1 MKFSEMKYE
10 RPDLTAVCSELS
22 GLTDQLKNAQ
32 DYETAREVFLN
43 QDRLCDHIGTVGTIA
58 SIRHDINTKDPFYKE
73 ENEFWLAAYP
83 QLQEYMQDFTDA
95 LLDSPFR
102 PQFEKEFGSILFL
115 NGEIARKA
123 FSADNIEDMQ
133 KENQLAQD
141 YENLLAGAQ
150 VPFEGNHYTLSQM
163 HPFQNDADDERR
175 LSAWKAVGQWYKD
188 NQPELDRIYD
198 ELVHLRDGMGKRMG
212 YEGYTT
218 LGYYR
223 MQRNCYTKEDIA
235 KFREAV
241 VKYVVPVTEKIYKAQ
256 AARLGKS
263 YPLNFADAELEFRS
277 GNATPQGS
285 ADDIIRAGTKFYD
298 ELSPETSEFFHTMMD
313 QELMN
318 LLSTEGKAGGGYCTT
333 LGDYQVPFIFANFNG
348 TQGDVEVITHEAG
361 HAFEAWLNRRR
372 VPSSTIWPSLEA
384 CECHSMSMEF
394 FGQEWAD
401 DFFGPDADKYRY
413 SHVAGALKFIPY
425 GTAVDHFQ
433 HEVYE
438 HPEMTPAERHAV
450 WKKLCGIYMP
460 WYRLDGEIPFFS
472 DGEHWQLK
480 HHIYS
485 SPFYY
490 IDYCLAQTISLEFW
504 AMIREDLH
512 AAWKKYMDYTSLGG
526 SDTWTNLLK
535 KAELNS
541 PFDGTTLKDIAAT
554 AEEYLNAF
562 DLSGIH

>member
-10 RPDLTAVCSELS
+10 RPNME
-22 GLTDQLKNAQ
+22 
-32 DYETAREVFLN
+32 EVFSKLDAMTKELRFADCYEKAKEVFTE
-43 QDRLCDHIGTVGTIA
+43 QDAFCSHVETMHTLA
-58 SIRHDINTKDPFYKE
+58 QIRHDINTNDAFYKI
-73 ENEFWLAAYP
+73 ENEFWLSVSP
-83 QLQEYMQDFTDA
+83 EIEEYTNAFNDA
-95 LLDSPFR
+95 LLDSPFKAD
-102 PQFEKEFGSILFL
+102 FEKDYGTILFL

-123 FSADNIEDMQ
+123 FSAENIPDMQ

-141 YENLLAGAQ
+141 YENLLASAQ
-150 VPFEGNHYTLSQM
+150 IPFEGGVYTLSQM
-163 HPFQNDADDERR
+163 HLFQNDPDDDRR
-175 LSAWKAVGQWYKD
+175 LAAWIAVGTWYKQ
-188 NQPELDRIYD
+188 NQAKLDDIYD
-198 ELVHLRDGMGKRMG
+198 QLVHLRDGMGKRMG
-212 YEGYTT
+212 YEGFTT

-241 VKYVVPVTEKIYKAQ
+241 VKYVVPVTEEIYRAQ
-256 AARLGKS
+256 AKRLGKS

-277 GNATPQGS
+277 GNATPQGT
-285 ADDIIRAGTKFYD
+285 ADNIVKAGTKFYD
-298 ELSPETSEFFHTMMD
+298 ELSPETSEFFHTMLD
-313 QELMN
+313 GDLMN

-333 LGDYQVPFIFANFNG
+333 IGDYQVPFIFANFNG
-348 TQGDVEVITHEAG
+348 TQGDVEVVTHEAG
-361 HAFEAWLNRRR
+361 HAFEAWLNRKR
-372 VPSSTIWPSLEA
+372 VPSSEIWPTMEA

-401 DFFGPDADKYRY
+401 DFFGKDADKYRY

-438 HPEMTPAERHAV
+438 HPEMTPADRHAV

-460 WYRLDGEIPFFS
+460 WYRLDGQIPFFS

-490 IDYCLAQTISLEFW
+490 IDYCLAQTISLQFW
-504 AMIREDLH
+504 SMIQDDIH
-512 AAWKKYMDYTSLGG
+512 AAWKKYVDYTALGG
-526 SDTWTNLLK
+526 SDTWTNMLK
-535 KAELNS
+535 KADLPS
-541 PFDGTTLKDIAAT
+541 PFEGTTLKDICAK
-554 AEEYLNAF
+554 AEKYLSEF
-562 DLSGIH
+562 DMSELQ

>member
-10 RPDLTAVCSELS
+10 RPNMEEVFSKLDAMTKELRS
-22 GLTDQLKNAQ
+22 ADCYEKAKEVFTAQ
-32 DYETAREVFLN
+32 DAFCSHVETMHTLA
-43 QDRLCDHIGTVGTIA
+43 Q
-58 SIRHDINTKDPFYKE
+58 IRHDINTNDAFYKI
-73 ENEFWLAAYP
+73 ENEFWLSVSP
-83 QLQEYMQDFTDA
+83 EIEEYTNAFNDA
-95 LLDSPFR
+95 LLDSPFKAD
-102 PQFEKEFGSILFL
+102 FEKDYGTILFL

-123 FSADNIEDMQ
+123 FSAENIPDMQ

-141 YENLLAGAQ
+141 YENLLASAQ
-150 VPFEGNHYTLSQM
+150 IPFEGGVYTLSQM
-163 HPFQNDADDERR
+163 HLFQNDPDDDRR
-175 LSAWKAVGQWYKD
+175 LAAWIAVGTWYKQ
-188 NQPELDRIYD
+188 NQAKLDDIYD
-198 ELVHLRDGMGKRMG
+198 QLVHLRDGMGKRMG
-212 YEGYTT
+212 YEGFTT

-241 VKYVVPVTEKIYKAQ
+241 VKYVVPVTEEIYRAQ
-256 AARLGKS
+256 AKRLGKS

-277 GNATPQGS
+277 GNATPQGT
-285 ADDIIRAGTKFYD
+285 ADNIVKAGTKFYD
-298 ELSPETSEFFHTMMD
+298 ELSPETSEFFHTMLD
-313 QELMN
+313 GDLMN

-333 LGDYQVPFIFANFNG
+333 IGDYQVPFIFANFNG
-348 TQGDVEVITHEAG
+348 TQGDVEVVTHEAG
-361 HAFEAWLNRRR
+361 HAFEAWLNRKR
-372 VPSSTIWPSLEA
+372 VPSSEIWPTMEA

-401 DFFGPDADKYRY
+401 DFFGKDADKYRY

-438 HPEMTPAERHAV
+438 HPEMTPADRHAV

-460 WYRLDGEIPFFS
+460 WYRLDGQIPFFS

-490 IDYCLAQTISLEFW
+490 IDYCLAQTILLQFW
-504 AMIREDLH
+504 SMIQDDIH
-512 AAWKKYMDYTSLGG
+512 AAWKKYVDYTALGG
-526 SDTWTNLLK
+526 SDTWTNMLK
-535 KAELNS
+535 KADLPS
-541 PFDGTTLKDIAAT
+541 PFEGTTLKDICAK
-554 AEEYLNAF
+554 AEKYLSEF
-562 DLSGIH
+562 DMSELQ

>member
-10 RPDLTAVCSELS
+10 RPNMEEVFSKLDAMTKELRS
-22 GLTDQLKNAQ
+22 ADCYEKAKEVFTAQ
-32 DYETAREVFLN
+32 DAFCSHVETMHTLA
-43 QDRLCDHIGTVGTIA
+43 Q
-58 SIRHDINTKDPFYKE
+58 IRHDINTNDAFYKI
-73 ENEFWLAAYP
+73 ENEFWLSVSP
-83 QLQEYMQDFTDA
+83 EIEEYTNAFNDA
-95 LLDSPFR
+95 LLDSPFKAD
-102 PQFEKEFGSILFL
+102 FEKDYGTILFL

-123 FSADNIEDMQ
+123 FSAENIPDMQ

-141 YENLLAGAQ
+141 YENLLASAQ
-150 VPFEGNHYTLSQM
+150 IPFEGGVYTLSQM
-163 HPFQNDADDERR
+163 HLFQNDPDDDRR
-175 LSAWKAVGQWYKD
+175 LAAWIAVGTWYKQ
-188 NQPELDRIYD
+188 NQAKLDDIYD
-198 ELVHLRDGMGKRMG
+198 QLVHLRDGMGKRMG
-212 YEGYTT
+212 YEGFTT

-241 VKYVVPVTEKIYKAQ
+241 VKYVVPVTEEIYRAQ
-256 AARLGKS
+256 AKRLGKS

-277 GNATPQGS
+277 GNATPQGT
-285 ADDIIRAGTKFYD
+285 ADNIVKAGTKFYD
-298 ELSPETSEFFHTMMD
+298 ELSPETSEFFHTMLD
-313 QELMN
+313 GDLMN

-333 LGDYQVPFIFANFNG
+333 IDDYQVPFIFANFNG
-348 TQGDVEVITHEAG
+348 TQGDVEVVTHEAG
-361 HAFEAWLNRRR
+361 HAFEAWLNRKR
-372 VPSSTIWPSLEA
+372 VPSSEIWPTMEA

-401 DFFGPDADKYRY
+401 DFFGKDADKYRY

-438 HPEMTPAERHAV
+438 HPEMTPADRHAV

-460 WYRLDGEIPFFS
+460 WYRLDGQIPFFS

-490 IDYCLAQTISLEFW
+490 IDYCLAQTISLQFW
-504 AMIREDLH
+504 SMIQDDIH
-512 AAWKKYMDYTSLGG
+512 AAWKKYVDYTALGG
-526 SDTWTNLLK
+526 SDTWTNMLK
-535 KAELNS
+535 KADLPS
-541 PFDGTTLKDIAAT
+541 PFEGTTLKDICAK
-554 AEEYLNAF
+554 AEKYLSEF
-562 DLSGIH
+562 DMSELQ

>member
-10 RPDLTAVCSELS
+10 RPNMEEVFSKLDAMTKELRS
-22 GLTDQLKNAQ
+22 ADCYEKAKEVFTAQ
-32 DYETAREVFLN
+32 DAFCSHVETMHTLA
-43 QDRLCDHIGTVGTIA
+43 Q
-58 SIRHDINTKDPFYKE
+58 IRHDINTNDAFYKI
-73 ENEFWLAAYP
+73 ENEFWLSVSP
-83 QLQEYMQDFTDA
+83 EIEEYTNAFNDA
-95 LLDSPFR
+95 LLDSPFKAD
-102 PQFEKEFGSILFL
+102 FEKDYGTILFL

-123 FSADNIEDMQ
+123 FSAENIPDMQ

-141 YENLLAGAQ
+141 YENLLASAQ
-150 VPFEGNHYTLSQM
+150 IPFEGGVYTLSQM
-163 HPFQNDADDERR
+163 HLFQNDPDDDRR
-175 LSAWKAVGQWYKD
+175 LAAWIAVGTWYKQ
-188 NQPELDRIYD
+188 NQAKLDDIYD
-198 ELVHLRDGMGKRMG
+198 QLVHLRDGMGKRMG
-212 YEGYTT
+212 YEGFTT

-241 VKYVVPVTEKIYKAQ
+241 VKYVVPVTEEIYRAQ
-256 AARLGKS
+256 AKRLGKS

-277 GNATPQGS
+277 GNATPQGT
-285 ADDIIRAGTKFYD
+285 ADNIVKAGTKFYD
-298 ELSPETSEFFHTMMD
+298 ELSPETSEFFHTMLD
-313 QELMN
+313 GDLMN

-333 LGDYQVPFIFANFNG
+333 IGDYQVPFIFANFNG
-348 TQGDVEVITHEAG
+348 TQGDVEVVTHEAG
-361 HAFEAWLNRRR
+361 HAFEAWLNRKR
-372 VPSSTIWPSLEA
+372 VPSSEIWPTMEA

-401 DFFGPDADKYRY
+401 DFFGKDADKYRY

-438 HPEMTPAERHAV
+438 HPEMTPADRHAV

-460 WYRLDGEIPFFS
+460 WYRLDGQIPFFS

-490 IDYCLAQTISLEFW
+490 IDYCLAQTISLQFW
-504 AMIREDLH
+504 SMIQDDIH
-512 AAWKKYMDYTSLGG
+512 AAWKKYVDYTALGG
-526 SDTWTNLLK
+526 SDTWTNMLK
-535 KAELNS
+535 KADLPS
-541 PFDGTTLKDIAAT
+541 PFEGTTLKDICAK
-554 AEEYLNAF
+554 AEKYLSEF
-562 DLSGIH
+562 DMSELQ